1 MQITDVIELKYIHT
15 ETNRGAYYRYI
26 RYSPENWYKKVLDS
40 NVLLIEK
47 LTENDRKEMEKL
59 YQEWLAKNG
68 GETSNQSD
76 IKQVTRQYKKFKP
89 FSTGKF
95 QKIR

>member
-1 MQITDVIELKYIHT
+1 MKITKVTEVRSLHI
-15 ETNRGAYYRYI
+15 ETNGGGYNRYI
-26 RYSPENWYKKVLDS
+26 RYSSDNWYVMMFDS
-40 NVLLIEK
+40 NDQ
-47 LTENDRKEMEKL
+47 LTENYCKKMEKL

-76 IKQVTRQYKKFKP
+76 VKQVTRQYKKFKP